1 MGSPA
6 PARSDLAGW
15 WPRAGALIIDWLLIA
30 VITTAILFVA
40 GFDFAAYFNEDLSLL
55 LAAGRGD
62 LIYLIVGAAVA
73 AAYFVPLMI
82 RWDGQTIGKR
92 ALRVRVVRADGQR
105 LHGKTVFVRQV
116 LVQSIVLALV
126 PLVAIIN
133 YLLPLVDRS
142 NRAGHDFA
150 ARTRVVR
157 HM

>member
-15 WPRAGALIIDWLLIA
+15 WSRAGALLIDGLLLVVII
-30 VITTAILFVA
+30 TAILFVA
-40 GFDFAAYFNEDLSLL
+40 GFDVAAYYTEDSSWLL
-55 LAAGRGD
+55 TVEGAD
-62 LIYLIVGAAVA
+62 LIYLIVAAAVT
-73 AAYFVPLMI
+73 AAYYVPLML
-82 RWDGQTIGKR
+82 RWDGQTVGKR

-105 LHGKTVFVRQV
+105 LDGKTVFVRQV
-116 LVQSIVLALV
+116 LVQSIVLAPL

-157 HM
+157 QM

>member
-15 WPRAGALIIDWLLIA
+15 WSRAGALIIDGLLIETISA
-30 VITTAILFVA
+30 AILFVA
-40 GFDFAAYFNEDLSLL
+40 GFDLAAYYTEDSSLL
-55 LAAGRGD
+55 LAAGGAD
-62 LIYLIVGAAVA
+62 LIHLIVVAPVA
-73 AAYFVPLMI
+73 AAYYLPLML

-105 LHGKTVFVRQV
+105 LDGKTVFVRQV
-116 LVQSIVLALV
+116 LVQFIVLLLV
-126 PLVAIIN
+126 PPMFLIN